1 MISIISEESRGTF
14 FEEKRNTVYRRDS
27 CPCAGSL
34 GWNILFYKG
43 QYGSITITV
52 DGEEYG
58 TYSLGKD
65 QTISINDTNVC
76 EIKDG
81 KAHMISATCPDH
93 LCMKQREIDEKGGT
107 IVCLPN
113 KVVIEGS
120 KSADS
125 TDSSD
130 ELSIDAVT

>member
-1 MISIISEESRGTF
+1 MKKKEILFIGGILVLALVLWAGISF
-14 FEEKRNTVYRRDS
+14 
-27 CPCAGSL
+27 
-34 GWNILFYKG
+34 FYKG

-93 LCMKQREIDEKGGT
+93 LCMKQREIDEKGGP
-107 IVCLPN
+107 IECLPN

>member
-1 MISIISEESRGTF
+1 MIIKEIELNNFR
-14 FEEKRNTVYRRDS
+14 
-27 CPCAGSL
+27 
-34 GWNILFYKG
+34 IYKG
-43 QYGSITITV
+43 VNKIDLTPNGERNIIIVSGNNGFGKTTFLMSLVWCLYGRQMGNV
-52 DGEEYG
+52 DDLYR
-58 TYSLGKD
+58 K
-65 QTISINDTNVC
+65 
-76 EIKDG
+76 
-81 KAHMISATCPDH
+81 
-93 LCMKQREIDEKGGT
+93 EIDEKGGT

>member
-1 MISIISEESRGTF
+1 MKKKEILFIGGILVLALVLWAGISF
-14 FEEKRNTVYRRDS
+14 
-27 CPCAGSL
+27 
-34 GWNILFYKG
+34 FYKG
-43 QYGSITITV
+43 QYGSTTITV

-113 KVVIEGS
+113 KVVIEGN

>member
-1 MISIISEESRGTF
+1 MKKKEILFIGGILVLALVLWAGISF
-14 FEEKRNTVYRRDS
+14 
-27 CPCAGSL
+27 
-34 GWNILFYKG
+34 FYKG

-81 KAHMISATCPDH
+81 QARMISAQCPDH
-93 LCMKQREIDEKGGT
+93 LCMKQKAIDEKGGT

-113 KVVIEGS
+113 KVVIEGE
-120 KSADS
+120 KS
-125 TDSSD
+125 TDSKKTD
-130 ELSIDAVT
+130 EPVIDAVT

>member
-1 MISIISEESRGTF
+1 MKKKEILFIGGILVLALVLWAGISF
-14 FEEKRNTVYRRDS
+14 
-27 CPCAGSL
+27 
-34 GWNILFYKG
+34 FYKG

-81 KAHMISATCPDH
+81 QARMISAQCPDH
-93 LCMKQREIDEKGGT
+93 LCMKQKAIDEKGGT

-113 KVVIEGS
+113 KVVIEGE
-120 KSADS
+120 KS
-125 TDSSD
+125 TDSKKTD
-130 ELSIDAVT
+130 EPVIDTVT

>member
-1 MISIISEESRGTF
+1 MTPQQLKDI
-14 FEEKRNTVYRRDS
+14 RRRLQQKENKE
-27 CPCAGSL
+27 GHL
-34 GWNILFYKG
+34 GLYNNHRRIQLM
-43 QYGSITITV
+43 